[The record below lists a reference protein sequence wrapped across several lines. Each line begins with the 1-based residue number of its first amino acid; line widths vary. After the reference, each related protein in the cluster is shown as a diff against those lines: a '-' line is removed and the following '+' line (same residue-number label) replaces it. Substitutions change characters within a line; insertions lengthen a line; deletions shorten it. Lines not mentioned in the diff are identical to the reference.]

1 MSATTHSVTGASP
14 LFTQLVGSYSMP
26 GWLTNHHRVTTPT
39 GTFWRPESE
48 VLGEAQDDATRLAI
62 FDQERAGLDIVTDGE
77 QRRERFDTYFFGLDG
92 IDTERLSRWSMA
104 GRDLSFLDLDPTV
117 AERLRNAR
125 TPRVVGPV
133 KWRAP
138 IALADLR
145 FLKRHASRPVKT
157 TVIGPLTM
165 AARLADEYYG
175 DERALGLACAAAIN
189 RELRT
194 LDQEGA
200 AILQLDEPDFHF
212 RHDLAR
218 AWGTDV
224 LDIAL
229 AGIRATT
236 AVHVCYGY
244 ATLGGKRAD
253 TRYGEVIEAI
263 AASGAQWIS
272 IEYEQP
278 GHGPELLAHARGK
291 SVILGLLDCGAEIT
305 EDPPHLSRRIREAME
320 MIPAHRLHLAPDCG
334 MWFLPR
340 AAAFAKLR
348 ALTRAARSVRKTLG
362 LD

>member
-1 MSATTHSVTGASP
+1 MIAASP
-14 LFTQLVGSYSMP
+14 LLTQLVGSYSMP

-48 VLGEAQDDATRLAI
+48 VLEEAQDDATRLAI

-92 IDTERLSRWSMA
+92 IDTATLGRWSMA
-104 GRDLSFLDLDPTV
+104 GRDMSFLDLDPAV
-117 AERLRNAR
+117 VERLGNAR

-145 FLKRHASRPVKT
+145 FLKRHTSHPVKM

-165 AARLADEYYG
+165 AARLADLHYA
-175 DERALGLACAAAIN
+175 DERALGLACAAAVN
-189 RELRT
+189 CELHA

-212 RHDLAR
+212 RHDLAC
-218 AWGTDV
+218 AWGTEV

-229 AGIRATT
+229 AGIRAPT

-244 ATLGGKRAD
+244 ATLGEKRAD
-253 TRYGEVIEAI
+253 ARYGEVIEAI
-263 AASGAQWIS
+263 AASSAQWIS

-278 GHGPELLAHARGK
+278 GHGPELLAHAHGK
-291 SVILGLLDCGAEIT
+291 SVILGLLNCGAEVS
-305 EDPPHLSRRIREAME
+305 EDPAHLRRRIGEALE
-320 MIPAHRLHLAPDCG
+320 VIPAHRLHLAPDCG

-340 AAAFAKLR
+340 AVAFAKLR
-348 ALTRAARSVRKTLG
+348 ALTRAARSVRATLG
-362 LD
+362 LN

>member
-1 MSATTHSVTGASP
+1 MTAASP
-14 LFTQLVGSYSMP
+14 LLTQLVGSYSMP
-26 GWLTNHHRVTTPT
+26 GWLTNHHQVTTPT
-39 GTFWRPESE
+39 GNFWRPESE

-62 FDQERAGLDIVTDGE
+62 FDQECAGLDIVTDGE
-77 QRRERFDTYFFGLDG
+77 QRRERFDIYFFALDG
-92 IDTERLSRWSMA
+92 IDTATLGRWSMA
-104 GRDLSFLDLDPTV
+104 ERDMSFLDLDPAV

-145 FLKRHASRPVKT
+145 FLKRHTSRPVKM

-165 AARLADEYYG
+165 AARLADEHYA

-189 RELRT
+189 RELRV
-194 LDQEGA
+194 LDREGA

-212 RHDLAR
+212 RHDLAC
-218 AWGTDV
+218 AWGAEA

-229 AGIRATT
+229 AGIRATS

-244 ATLGGKRAD
+244 ATLGEKHAD
-253 TRYGEVIEAI
+253 ARYGEVIEAI
-263 AASGAQWIS
+263 AASRAQWIS
-272 IEYEQP
+272 LEYEQP

-291 SVILGLLDCGAEIT
+291 SVILGLLDCGAEVPEIA
-305 EDPPHLSRRIREAME
+305 EHLQRRIREALE
-320 MIPAHRLHLAPDCG
+320 VIPAHRLHLAPDCG

-340 AAAFAKLR
+340 EAAFAKLL
-348 ALTRAARSVRKTLG
+348 ALTRAARSVRATLG
-362 LD
+362 PD

>member
-1 MSATTHSVTGASP
+1 MTGASP
-14 LFTQLVGSYSMP
+14 LLTQLVGSYSMP
-26 GWLTNHHRVTTPT
+26 GWLINHHNVTTPT
-39 GTFWRPESE
+39 GTFWRPDPE
-48 VLGEAQDDATRLAI
+48 VLEEARDDATRLAI

-77 QRRERFDTYFFGLDG
+77 QRRERFDIYFFGLDG
-92 IDTERLSRWSMA
+92 IDTERLGNWSMDE
-104 GRDLSFLDLDPTV
+104 RDLSFLDLDPVV

-145 FLKRHASRPVKT
+145 FLKRYASRPVKM

-165 AARLADEYYG
+165 AARLADEHYA

-189 RELRT
+189 RELRA

-212 RHDLAR
+212 RHDLAS
-218 AWGTDV
+218 AWGTEA

-229 AGIRATT
+229 AGIRAVS

-253 TRYGEVIEAI
+253 ARYGEVIEAI
-263 AASGAQWIS
+263 AASSAQWIS

-278 GHGPELLAHARGK
+278 GHGPELLTHARDK
-291 SVILGLLDCGAEIT
+291 SVILGLLDCGS
-305 EDPPHLSRRIREAME
+305 EDSEVQAHLRTRIREALE
-320 MIPAHRLHLAPDCG
+320 VVPAQRLHLAPDCG

-340 AAAFAKLR
+340 DAAFAKLQ
-348 ALTRAARSVRKTLG
+348 ALTQAARSVREAISA
-362 LD
+362 D

>member
-1 MSATTHSVTGASP
+1 MTVATP
-14 LFTQLVGSYSMP
+14 LLTQLVGSYSMP
-26 GWLTNHHRVTTPT
+26 AWLTYHHRVTTPT

-92 IDTERLSRWSMA
+92 IDTERLGRWSMA
-104 GRDLSFLDLDPTV
+104 GRDLSFLDLDPAV
-117 AERLRNAR
+117 AERLRKAR

-145 FLKRHASRPVKT
+145 FLKRHASRPVKM

-165 AARLADEYYG
+165 AARLADEHYG

-189 RELRT
+189 RELRA

-212 RHDLAR
+212 RHDLAC
-218 AWGTDV
+218 AWGAEA

-229 AGIRATT
+229 AGVRATT

-244 ATLGGKRAD
+244 ATLGKKRAD
-253 TRYGEVIEAI
+253 ARYGEVIEAI
-263 AASGAQWIS
+263 AASGAHWIS

-278 GHGPELLAHARGK
+278 GHGPDLLTHAGEK
-291 SVILGLLDCGAEIT
+291 SVILGLLDCGAETT
-305 EDPPHLSRRIREAME
+305 EDPPHLRRRIREAME
-320 MIPAHRLHLAPDCG
+320 VIPAHHLHLAPDCG

-340 AAAFAKLR
+340 NAASAKLR

>member
-1 MSATTHSVTGASP
+1 MTAATP
-14 LFTQLVGSYSMP
+14 LLTQLVGSYSMP

-77 QRRERFDTYFFGLDG
+77 QRRERFDTYFFALDG
-92 IDTERLSRWSMA
+92 IDTTTLGHWSMA
-104 GRDLSFLDLDPTV
+104 ERDMSFLDLDPAA

-145 FLKRHASRPVKT
+145 FLKRHASRPIKM

-165 AARLADEYYG
+165 AARLADEHYA

-189 RELRT
+189 RELRV

-212 RHDLAR
+212 RHDLAC
-218 AWGTDV
+218 AWGAEA

-229 AGIRATT
+229 AGIRATS

-244 ATLGGKRAD
+244 ATLGEKHAD
-253 TRYGEVIEAI
+253 ARYGEVIEAI
-263 AASGAQWIS
+263 AASRAQWIS
-272 IEYEQP
+272 LEYEQP
-278 GHGPELLAHARGK
+278 GHGPELLAHVRDK
-291 SVILGLLDCGAEIT
+291 SVILGLLDCGAEAP
-305 EDPPHLSRRIREAME
+305 EVAEHLQRRILEALE
-320 MIPAHRLHLAPDCG
+320 VIPAHRLHLAPDCG

-340 AAAFAKLR
+340 ETAFAKLL
-348 ALTRAARSVRKTLG
+348 ALTRAARSVREALSP
-362 LD
+362 D